1 MALTSI
7 TKDFVVRAGAI
18 IKGTSAVFTT
28 TGVAGSMEIDS
39 GASVKKN
46 LVVGSTASIYGPSLF
61 FNNMDVDGIVTLNN
75 STNTTGDGTKDGA
88 LVLKNGGAYID
99 GKVYIAN
106 NTQATSA
113 SAGAFH
119 VTGGIYTGDNILANG
134 SGNSGDAAPALK
146 LASGGALINKD
157 VKIDGATAASA
168 GGGALNVS
176 AGGAYIN
183 KELWVDS
190 TTNGSSGGGALY
202 VKSGGAYINNKVYV
216 NDNTEASTTGPAGAL
231 ILANG
236 GAYVKLKAIIDS
248 SDDTTGTGTGAL
260 QVNSGGAFIKKNTW
274 IDGTTDAATTPA
286 GALVVAAGGAYI
298 KKKAI
303 VDSADNTTGAGTG
316 ALQVNSGG
324 AYIKA
329 DLYVDGTTAVS
340 TTSAALFVAQGGAY
354 IDGDT
359 LIYGSTAGGVGAG
372 ALKVAAGG
380 INSFGDVYI
389 DSVTDANIAA
399 GGTGSLRTAGGA
411 YVAKKLIVG
420 STAWDTSTYT
430 SNALYVAGGAWIDES
445 LHVGGPAVFNDTVWF
460 KGTATYV
467 FSTQTAYTDNIIELH
482 VPPGGVDSAWVADDG
497 KDIGLRFHYYS
508 GSDKNA
514 ALVLANDT
522 HYLEW
527 YDAGAEGTNTFS
539 GASYGTFK
547 TGQIKL
553 VATTSATNT
562 GTGALTVEGG
572 VGIAGDVWI
581 GGVLHANS
589 IVAPAD
595 ISATVTTA
603 TNLKYGGL
611 GQIPIQNGVGSTT
624 FISSG
629 TTDTIL
635 KWTGSTATWQSL
647 GSITAGS
654 ASNIVGGDTYWIPF
668 QDAPNVTAFDLDGTF
683 AYNSATNAQSV
694 GNARIYGDGAWN
706 FSTADVSFAS
716 TATKSVELY
725 SDTATSLNYNSSR
738 YVKVDSSG
746 ITLDNGSSN
755 TVTFNSSN
763 ELVLVGSTAAATS
776 GGAGSLKI
784 SGGGYFSNN
793 VYAVNEVDA
802 NDVNVRSLTATSV
815 VFVGPAHDLTEDAQ
829 FTYDATNN
837 RLVVDKITIAGLSGD
852 GNTADVGIN
861 AASGES
867 IELYSNDLVQLN
879 FNNANFV
886 AVDTNGVTVEAPH
899 IALGVNENNP
909 VVSFQGTLT
918 NMIKFPQHGI
928 GAPTNN
934 AYSDGYKLIL
944 WDNVGAAS
952 TGYAIG
958 VDTNTMWFGID
969 VAASHYFKW
978 YANTDAIMTLSNT
991 TLELG
996 GVMQIDD
1003 SSASNAGTSTPAM
1016 KIAGGAT
1023 VSKDLYV
1030 GTTATVVGQM
1040 FVSNATAV
1048 NNTSTN
1054 GSAVNSGA
1062 VQITG
1067 GLSVNKDL
1075 HVTTTATVGGD
1086 LYVGGNIYLDGVG
1099 LDTVYG
1105 TTGTFLNLIST
1116 GTIYANNI
1124 TATNFTVTNVA
1135 ILGSGDANISKY
1147 GYDLAGTTQALGVR
1161 GAIKTLG
1168 NLAVGKVGYFGM
1180 NDAGDIAGQNP
1191 HNKTINGVFIVNSMQ
1206 AGGTYDSIS
1215 GSSAQTIDSWDK
1227 TTYTSAKYI
1236 VQILDSGNIH
1246 TEELMVIQD
1255 GTNVYMSRYGIVTN
1269 NGELGEF
1276 DGSISGSN
1284 CVITFT
1290 PTSATAMTIQVV
1302 RQSILTGIENYC

>member
-39 GASVKKN
+39 GASIKKN
-46 LVVGSTASIYGPSLF
+46 LVVGSTATIYGPSLF
-61 FNNMDVDGIVTLNN
+61 FNNIDVDGIVTLNN

-99 GKVYIAN
+99 GKVYIAD
-106 NTQATSA
+106 NTTA
-113 SAGAFH
+113 SGSTAAGLH
-119 VTGGIYTGDNILANG
+119 VTGGMYAGENLLVAG
-134 SGNSGDAAPALK
+134 SGNSTDPTPALQ
-146 LASGGALINKD
+146 LSNGGALID
-157 VKIDGATAASA
+157 LDLKIDGSTAAGSGTGALVVSA
-168 GGGALNVS
+168 GGAFINNELWVASATNGSSTGGALNVT

-183 KELWVDS
+183 NVL
-190 TTNGSSGGGALY
+190 
-202 VKSGGAYINNKVYV
+202 YV
-216 NDNTEASTTGPAGAL
+216 NDNTDAATTPAGAL
-231 ILANG
+231 VLANG
-236 GAYVKLKAIIDS
+236 GAYVKLKAIVDS
-248 SDDTTGTGTGAL
+248 S
-260 QVNSGGAFIKKNTW
+260 
-274 IDGTTDAATTPA
+274 
-286 GALVVAAGGAYI
+286 
-298 KKKAI
+298 
-303 VDSADNTTGAGTG
+303 DNTTGVGTG

-329 DLYVDGTTAVS
+329 DLYIDGTTAVS

-380 INSFGDVYI
+380 INSFGDIYI
-389 DSVTDANIAA
+389 DSTTDADIAA

-430 SNALYVAGGAWIDES
+430 NNALYVAGGAWIDET
-445 LHVGGPAVFNDTVWF
+445 LHVGHDAIFSGNVIFN
-460 KGTATYV
+460 GTATYV
-467 FSTQTAYTDNIIELH
+467 FSTQTVYTDNILQLH
-482 VPPGGVDSAWVADDG
+482 IPPGGVDGTWAYDDG
-497 KDIGLRFHYYS
+497 KDIGFKFHYYN
-508 GSDKNA
+508 GGDQNA
-514 ALVLANDT
+514 GLVLANDT

-527 YDAGAEGTNTFS
+527 YETGAEGVNNFNGT
-539 GASYGTFK
+539 YGTFK

-553 VATTSATNT
+553 VSTTSATNT

-572 VGIAGDVWI
+572 AGIAGDLWV
-581 GGVLHANS
+581 GGTLHANS
-589 IVAPAD
+589 IVAPGD

-603 TNLKYGGL
+603 TNLKGGDY

-654 ASNIVGGDTYWIPF
+654 AANIVGGNTYWIPF
-668 QDAPNVTAFDLDGTF
+668 QDAANVTAFDLDGGF
-683 AYNSATNAQSV
+683 AYNSSTNV
-694 GNARIYGDGAWN
+694 LTVHGGFVYGDGPTSSPGSAN
-706 FSTADVSFAS
+706 VTFAS
-716 TATKSVELY
+716 SATWSAELY
-725 SDTATSLNYNSSR
+725 SDSAVSLNYNNTNF
-738 YVKVDSSG
+738 VKVDVNG
-746 ITLDNGSSN
+746 VTLDNGSGN
-755 TVTFNSSN
+755 TVAFNSFN
-763 ELVLVGSTAAATS
+763 ELVLTGSTTAADS
-776 GGAGSLKI
+776 SGAGSLQI

-793 VYAVNEVDA
+793 VYAVNGVDA
-802 NDVNVRSLTATSV
+802 ADVNVRTLTATSV

-829 FTYDATNN
+829 FTYDSANN

-867 IELYSNDLVQLN
+867 IELYSNDLAQLN

-886 AVDTNGVTVEAPH
+886 SVDTNGVTIEAPH

-918 NMIKFPQHGI
+918 NMIKFPQNGI

-958 VDTNTMWFGID
+958 IDTNTMWFGID

-1003 SSASNAGTSTPAM
+1003 PSASNAGTSTPAM

-1030 GTTATVVGQM
+1030 GTTATIAGQM

-1048 NNTSTN
+1048 NNTSTD
-1054 GSAVNSGA
+1054 GSAVSTGA

-1067 GLSVNKDL
+1067 GLAVNKDL
-1075 HVTTTATVGGD
+1075 HVTTTASIGGD

-1124 TATNFTVTNVA
+1124 TATNFTVTNFTA
-1135 ILGSGDANISKY
+1135 IDLEANHIEVKSTNDYMIY
-1147 GYDLAGTTQALGVR
+1147 GFDLNPSNEALGVR

-1168 NLAVGKVGYFGM
+1168 NLSVGKVGYFGM
-1180 NDAGDIAGQNP
+1180 NDAGDVSGEDP
-1191 HNKTINGVFIVNSMQ
+1191 RGKTIDGVFITNSMQ
-1206 AGGTYDSIS
+1206 AGGTYQGIS
-1215 GSSAQTIDSWDK
+1215 GSSTSTIDTWDK
-1227 TTYTSAKYI
+1227 TVYTSAKYI
-1236 VQILDSGNIH
+1236 VQIIDSGDIH

-1302 RQSILTGIENYC
+1302 RQSILTGVENYC